1 MPRRDAYD
9 VLLTWV
15 SELGS
20 GTYKQFADGCRHLG
34 LAPGA
39 AAWALSQLAHVEWDW
54 DSSRFS
60 AAASCLVSI
69 PGLPGRLLLTGA
81 RPAGLLRELDDLIST
96 ADIDAELHD
105 PVMQDRGPGTVLLQI
120 NPSDALYLAD
130 AAGIPLADQAASNL
144 GQLLPHARLEEVSET
159 AWPDD
164 RFPHCLIDPFD
175 FRPRWADPDIPED
188 TSGLWR
194 WETHGR
200 RSETWLLHEGEWRRL
215 VAPEWGPYLLDRDP
229 DLDPLITY
237 EPAESKLLVHRR
249 ARLPALHAR
258 AACLCS
264 GRMPADVPTAV
275 DAGIDQYVN
284 VPADLAKA
292 IATTLNQAPA

>member
-1 MPRRDAYD
+1 
-9 VLLTWV
+9 V
-15 SELGS
+15 
-20 GTYKQFADGCRHLG
+20 
-34 LAPGA
+34 
-39 AAWALSQLAHVEWDW
+39 
-54 DSSRFS
+54 
-60 AAASCLVSI
+60 ASCLVSI

-144 GQLLPHARLEEVSET
+144 GQLLPHARLAEVSET

-175 FRPRWADPDIPED
+175 FRPRWADPDIPEN

-200 RSETWLLHEGEWRRL
+200 RRETWLLQEGEWRRL
-215 VAPEWGPYLLDRDP
+215 VASEWGPYLLDRDP

-237 EPAESKLLVHRR
+237 EPAESKLLVDRR

-264 GRMPADVPTAV
+264 GRMPADVPTTV

-284 VPADLAKA
+284 VPADLAMA